1 MAIVLDRILF
11 ATILTKLVPPS
22 IHTTAKVLQ
31 FKACASRFREVGKY
45 QGLRKINFSFECVTP
60 VFTRVVFM
68 RSMQELCYNSNMF
81 FFVLVSPTQAE
92 NVLKFVANSYMTA
105 CQDCGQVL
113 LPFQMREW
121 NVGRFAAAPFFTS
134 VLFS

>member
-1 MAIVLDRILF
+1 MFFPFPGSWKISGFEKNQLF
-11 ATILTKLVPPS
+11 ID
-22 IHTTAKVLQ
+22 
-31 FKACASRFREVGKY
+31 
-45 QGLRKINFSFECVTP
+45 ECVTP
-60 VFTRVVFM
+60 VFRRVVIM
-68 RSMQELCYNSNMF
+68 RSMQELCCNSNM
-81 FFVLVSPTQAE
+81 FFVLVSPMQAE